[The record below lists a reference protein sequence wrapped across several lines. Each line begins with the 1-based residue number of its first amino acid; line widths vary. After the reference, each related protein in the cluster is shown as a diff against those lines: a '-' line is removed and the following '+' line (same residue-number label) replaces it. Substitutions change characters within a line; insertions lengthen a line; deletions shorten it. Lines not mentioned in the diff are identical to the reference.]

1 MKPVKQMT
9 TEVTRGPINLVLLGP
24 PGAGK
29 GTQAVEFAQRHGT
42 PKISTGDILREAV
55 QSETDLGRLA
65 KVTMDVGGLV
75 DDQLMIA
82 IVRERLTRGNVERGF
97 VLDGFPRTVTQAIA
111 LDEIM
116 TGQGCLI
123 VVDIA
128 VPEDA
133 LVERLARRRVC
144 GQCGNATSVA
154 AGEARDRCEKC
165 GGELVLRSDDTESTV
180 RKRLRVYAEA
190 TKPLVDFYSSR
201 STFRAVDGQQSPAA
215 VGDALSQAVEEMR
228 AVQSA
233 EDCGVEATA
242 G

>member
-1 MKPVKQMT
+1 MRPVKQMT

-55 QSETDLGRLA
+55 RSETDLGRLA
-65 KVTMDVGGLV
+65 KVTMDAGGLV

-82 IVRERLTRGNVERGF
+82 IVRERLTRGDVERGF
-97 VLDGFPRTVTQAIA
+97 VLDGFPRTVAQAIA

-116 TGQGCLI
+116 AGQRCLT
-123 VVDIA
+123 VVAIA
-128 VPEDA
+128 MPEDA

-165 GGELVLRSDDTESTV
+165 GGELMFRSDDTESTV
-180 RKRLRVYAEA
+180 RERLRVYAEA

-233 EDCGVEATA
+233 EECGVEGTA

>member
-55 QSETDLGRLA
+55 RSETDLGRLA
-65 KVTMDVGGLV
+65 KVTMDVGVLV

-97 VLDGFPRTVTQAIA
+97 VLDGFPRTVAQAIA

-116 TGQGCLI
+116 AGQRCLT
-123 VVDIA
+123 VVAIA
-128 VPEDA
+128 MPEDA

-165 GGELVLRSDDTESTV
+165 GGELVFRSDDTESTV
-180 RKRLRVYAEA
+180 RERLRVYAEA

-233 EDCGVEATA
+233 EDCGVEGTA

>member
-1 MKPVKQMT
+1 M
-9 TEVTRGPINLVLLGP
+9 
-24 PGAGK
+24 A
-29 GTQAVEFAQRHGT
+29 
-42 PKISTGDILREAV
+42 
-55 QSETDLGRLA
+55 
-65 KVTMDVGGLV
+65 
-75 DDQLMIA
+75 
-82 IVRERLTRGNVERGF
+82 
-97 VLDGFPRTVTQAIA
+97 QAIA

-116 TGQGCLI
+116 AGQGCLT

-165 GGELVLRSDDTESTV
+165 GGELVFRSDDTESTV
-180 RKRLRVYAEA
+180 RERLRVYAEA

-233 EDCGVEATA
+233 EDCGVEGTA

>member
-1 MKPVKQMT
+1 MA

-55 QSETDLGRLA
+55 RSETDLGRLA
-65 KVTMDVGGLV
+65 KVTMDAGGLV

-82 IVRERLTRGNVERGF
+82 IVRERLTRGDVERGF
-97 VLDGFPRTVTQAIA
+97 VLDGFPRTVAQAIA

-116 TGQGCLI
+116 AGQRCLTI
-123 VVDIA
+123 VAIA
-128 VPEDA
+128 MPEDA

-165 GGELVLRSDDTESTV
+165 GGELVFRSDDTESTV
-180 RKRLRVYAEA
+180 RERLRVYAEA

-233 EDCGVEATA
+233 EDCGVEGTA

>member
-1 MKPVKQMT
+1 MA

-55 QSETDLGRLA
+55 RSETDLGRLA
-65 KVTMDVGGLV
+65 KVTMDAGGLV

-82 IVRERLTRGNVERGF
+82 IVRERLTRGDVERGF
-97 VLDGFPRTVTQAIA
+97 VLDGFPRTVAQAIA

-116 TGQGCLI
+116 AGQRCLT
-123 VVDIA
+123 VVAIA
-128 VPEDA
+128 MPEDA

-165 GGELVLRSDDTESTV
+165 GGELVFRSDDTESTV
-180 RKRLRVYAEA
+180 RERLRVYAEA

-201 STFRAVDGQQSPAA
+201 STFRALDGQQSPAA

-233 EDCGVEATA
+233 EDCGVEGTA